1 MPTLI
6 PADQFAQLE
15 ELAAALMVRA
25 REVAVGHAVFPEE
38 TPDEMVALSIEVQ
51 AFDCALMAV
60 AKISPMAPRPM
71 FVAFGAAIGV
81 ILAQQT
87 EPQGE
92 LMKACFD
99 QMRSTFDQ
107 IVAQQRPQGNC

>member
-1 MPTLI
+1 MATLI
-6 PADQFAQLE
+6 PAAQFADLE
-15 ELAAALMVRA
+15 ALAGTLMVRA
-25 REVAVGHAVFPEE
+25 REVALEQAQFPPEV
-38 TPDEMVALSIEVQ
+38 PDEAVALSVEVQ
-51 AFDCALMAV
+51 AFDCALMAL
-60 AKISPMAPRPM
+60 AKISPMDPRPM

-87 EPQGE
+87 EPQGQ

-107 IVAQQRPQGNC
+107 IVEAQRPQGNA